1 MQELSRHY
9 KELCNCSMQLYR
21 RKAQMINPK
30 KVKHPMDAGA
40 CIVDVA
46 SGLRKKPIVSLRT
59 CSSSGSKVLE
69 PYRDG

>member
-1 MQELSRHY
+1 
-9 KELCNCSMQLYR
+9 
-21 RKAQMINPK
+21 MINPK

-46 SGLRKKPIVSLRT
+46 SGLRKKPIVSFRT